1 MDIFCS
7 SIHSNKCVLHKRYT
21 TSAKIALPS
30 VSARYEAA
38 GRDGRA
44 MEGSTVMAAVRR
56 GDSAVA
62 AELGSQSLFE
72 WGRTLSSPGR
82 RRQKRS
88 SSRKQQA
95 PVINCLLNLKLSPS
109 PFTLFFS
116 LSLSIYLVS
125 FYIYRELTTLALR
138 FNCWGFQRW
147 QLGWF
152 ISLNL

>member
-1 MDIFCS
+1 MGLFFCS
-7 SIHSNKCVLHKRYT
+7 SIHSNKCVLHKRYI

-44 MEGSTVMAAVRR
+44 MEGGTTMAAVRR
-56 GDSAVA
+56 GA
-62 AELGSQSLFE
+62 ACCWTWSCLVECE
-72 WGRTLSSPGR
+72 SPGYR
-82 RRQKRS
+82 RHQWS
-88 SSRKQQA
+88 SSSKQQA

-109 PFTLFFS
+109 PFTLFF
-116 LSLSIYLVS
+116 LSIYLS
-125 FYIYRELTTLALR
+125 RFPLHTYIYIVKRTTLALR

-147 QLGWF
+147 QSRWF